1 MNGAGRRAW
10 DLIGSV
16 LSASGRVITPVGRLV
31 LALSVGAWFVGWR
44 AGWEEAMWIA
54 AAAGTVG
61 LLAVGFL
68 LGRTELEVA
77 VELETPRVTAGD
89 VATGRLVVKNPGARR
104 LLPVRM
110 EVAVGRASSP
120 FEIPSLAPG
129 AEHDELFI
137 LPTNRRQVI
146 DVGPA
151 SSVRGDPL
159 GLVRR
164 VVDWTQ
170 PTPLFVHPR
179 TTRLEGLG
187 AGFLRDLEGLPTADL
202 VDSGVAF
209 HALREYQPGDDR
221 RFVHWKTTA
230 RVGKLMIRQ
239 FIDTR
244 RSHLAI
250 VLDTQPDAY
259 ASDDEFEL
267 AVSLGGSL
275 GARTLR
281 DEQELTFSSGT
292 KAWAPFSAQ
301 QLLDMLA
308 GIEMSPADRAI
319 SEQTAAMR
327 SSAAGVSTLVLVTGS
342 RRELVDAQRAI
353 SRFGSDV
360 RSIVIRA
367 EPDGS
372 AGLRAVGSVTVLSV
386 AALDDFA
393 LLLWT
398 VGQQ

>member
-1 MNGAGRRAW
+1 MNDAGRKVVDPVRDA
-10 DLIGSV
+10 LT
-16 LSASGRVITPVGRLV
+16 AAGRVITPVGRLV
-31 LALSVGAWFVGWR
+31 LALSVGAWIVGWR

-54 AAAGTVG
+54 AAAGTVCV
-61 LLAVGFL
+61 LAAGFL

-89 VATGRLVVKNPGARR
+89 VATGRLEVKNPSTRR

-110 EVAVGRASSP
+110 EVAVGRSSNR

-137 LPTNRRQVI
+137 LPTNRRQII

-164 VVDWTQ
+164 VVDWTE

-179 TTRLEGLG
+179 TTQLEGLG

-259 ASDDEFEL
+259 ASEDGFEL
-267 AVSLGGSL
+267 AVSIAGSL

-292 KAWAPFSAQ
+292 KAWAPFTAQ

-308 GIEMSPADRAI
+308 GIEMSLADRAI

-372 AGLRAVGSVTVLSV
+372 TGLRAVGSVTVLNV
-386 AALDDFA
+386 AALDDLG